1 MQWQQNQ
8 VHQTNHALP
17 VLMEVDV
24 VVVGG
29 GAAGIAAAET
39 SARRGLKTL
48 LVERYGFCGGA
59 AVAGLSGTIC
69 GMYLSSDA
77 THSGPEQVVFGF
89 TERFRSAMAQ
99 RNGITDPQLYGKT
112 WTVTHDPLVWREVG
126 EGLLMDAGV
135 RVLYHTQVIGVIK
148 QDDTLHGVVLNS
160 SSGTGA
166 VHAKVVIDAS
176 GDADVVARAGYE
188 FKLGDDGRIQ
198 NPTMIFRLA
207 GVDTDR
213 FKAYW
218 GEDTI
223 SSQQVIKALID
234 ADSSGGYDLPRSKI
248 WIFGTPRAGELLV
261 NATRVLGR
269 DGRDLNVL
277 DPVDH
282 TEAEQVGRH
291 QAREYARFLRDK
303 VPGCEASFI
312 NDTGVEVGV
321 RQTRSIVG
329 VETLSDSDVINRRKR
344 PDGVVRSPWPI
355 EMHNGQKPTVEWLI
369 DDYYEVPYGALLPA
383 RGENLL
389 VAGRCLS
396 AQHQALASARVTA
409 QCFGYGHAAG
419 IAAFTAIQERI
430 RLRDISGEQI
440 RALLNE
446 DGAALD

>member
-1 MQWQQNQ
+1 MQWQLNQ
-8 VHQTNHALP
+8 VHQTDHSLP
-17 VLMEVDV
+17 VLTEVDV

-29 GAAGIAAAET
+29 GAAGIAAAVT
-39 SARRGLKTL
+39 SAQRGLKTL

-69 GMYLSSDA
+69 GMYLSTDA
-77 THSGPEQVVFGF
+77 LKSGPEQVVFGF
-89 TERFRSAMAQ
+89 TERFRAAMAL

-126 EGLLMDAGV
+126 EGLLIDAGV
-135 RVLYHTQVIGVIK
+135 QMLYHTQVIGVIK
-148 QDDTLHGVVLNS
+148 EDDTLHGVVLNS
-160 SSGTGA
+160 KSGIGA

-176 GDADVVARAGYE
+176 GDADVVARAGYS
-188 FKLGDDGRIQ
+188 FKLGDDGHIQ

-218 GEDTI
+218 GDDTI
-223 SSQQVIKALID
+223 SSQKVIKALIE
-234 ADSSGGYDLPRSKI
+234 ADSTGGYELPRSKI
-248 WIFGTPRAGELLV
+248 WIFETPRPGELLI

-282 TEAEQVGRH
+282 TEAEQVGRG
-291 QAREYARFLRDK
+291 QAREYARFLRDQ

-312 NDTGVEVGV
+312 NDTGVEVGI

-329 VETLSDSDVINRRKR
+329 VETLSDSDVVNRRKR
-344 PDGVVRSPWPI
+344 ADGVVRSPWPI
-355 EMHNGQKPTVEWLI
+355 EMHNGQKPTVEWLL
-369 DDYYEVPYGALLPA
+369 DDYYEVPYGALVPA
-383 RGENLL
+383 QGENLL

-419 IAAFTAIQERI
+419 IAAVTAIRERI
-430 RLRDISGEQI
+430 PLRAISGEQI